1 MEKHEIAKK
10 MEYVMEIPWLADDV
24 EELSLLLPGWQI
36 IALAEAA
43 ELEGLTVAQY
53 VRRLINKALA
63 CSPVSG

>member
-1 MEKHEIAKK
+1 
-10 MEYVMEIPWLADDV
+10 MEIPHLADDV

-36 IALAEAA
+36 MALAEAA

-63 CSPVSG
+63 CSPVTG